1 MSAPQ
6 ESVAASLSD
15 PRLKVVIIFSHSL
28 LVSGIEAV
36 LREHKVNAEVT
47 LVDIVQR
54 DCAEVI
60 RNLRHSDMVILDSRD
75 SAAQRMLTSI
85 LLTDATVISINS
97 GENVMEIH
105 RKQTRMITELTDL
118 VDVVKGHQA

>member
-6 ESVAASLSD
+6 ENVAASLSD

-36 LREHKVNAEVT
+36 LREHKVNAEVI
-47 LVDIVQR
+47 LVDIDQR

-75 SAAQRMLTSI
+75 SAAQRMLTST
-85 LLTDATVISINS
+85 LLTEATVISINS

-105 RKQTRMITELTDL
+105 RKQTKMITELTDL